1 MIARRILLVT
11 DSFPPGSGGSGWST
25 FELARH
31 LRTRGHIVSVI
42 HVKPGGNHGIRQTTY
57 EDIPVTEFQR
67 RVPNV
72 PVVRNVLKNER
83 MWGELTRY
91 LVTTLADS
99 PVDIIHAQHV
109 MTTVAAIR
117 AGQRSGVPVIATVR
131 DYWPVCYWSDLIVSP
146 SAPALC
152 PACTVDGMR
161 ACIPPRAG
169 PLGRAAWPLIPYM
182 RRNLDTKRRVLA
194 QADAV
199 VAVST
204 AIARDLRARAPEL
217 SGTRLETIPNPV
229 DMHGLDPVGAPASD
243 PHPSASSGWP
253 EPVEGHVL
261 YAGKLAVNKGVQFLL
276 PALDEAKIAW
286 PLVVIGDGPM
296 RAALQE
302 EAQQRG
308 RRVQWLGWRD
318 RTEVLAAM
326 RAATILA
333 FPSYGPESLSRVLIE
348 ASALGVPIA
357 AMDTGG
363 TSDIIR
369 HEETGLLAATPGA
382 FAQALG
388 RLATDPQLRSRLGQG
403 AAAHARAHFEASRVG
418 AQVEA
423 LYESVIAARSRHA

>member
-1 MIARRILLVT
+1 MTTRRILLVT

-31 LRTRGHIVSVI
+31 LHARGHTVSVV
-42 HVKPGGNHGIRQTTY
+42 HVKPGDEHGIRQTTY
-57 EDIPVTEFQR
+57 EGIPVAEFQR

-72 PVVRNVLKNER
+72 PVVRNALKNER
-83 MWGELTRY
+83 MWTELSRY
-91 LVTTLADS
+91 LATTLAAS

-152 PACTVDGMR
+152 PACTVEGMR

-169 PLGRAAWPLIPYM
+169 SLGRAAWSLIPYM
-182 RRNLDTKRRVLA
+182 RRNLATKRRVLS

-204 AIARDLRARAPEL
+204 AIARDLRERAPEL

-229 DMHGLDPVGAPASD
+229 NMSDLDPVAPPVSD
-243 PHPSASSGWP
+243 PYI
-253 EPVEGHVL
+253 L

-276 PALDEAKIAW
+276 PALDAAALSW

-296 RAALQE
+296 RPALE
-302 EAQQRG
+302 AEAQRRG
-308 RRVQWLGWRD
+308 RQVRWLGWRD
-318 RTEVLAAM
+318 RTDVLAAM

-363 TSDIIR
+363 TNDIIR
-369 HEETGLLAATPGA
+369 HEATGLLAASPEA
-382 FAQALG
+382 FAHALR
-388 RLATDPQLRSRLGQG
+388 RLAADPDLRARLGQG
-403 AAAHARAHFEASRVG
+403 AAAHARAHFDASRVG
-418 AQVEA
+418 ARIEA
-423 LYESVIAARSRHA
+423 LYESVIASRHR

>member
-1 MIARRILLVT
+1 MMMRRILLVT

-31 LRTRGHIVSVI
+31 LQARGHIVSVI
-42 HVKPGGNHGIRQTTY
+42 HVKPGEEQGVRETTY
-57 EDIPVTEFQR
+57 EGIPVTQFQR
-67 RVPNV
+67 RVPNL

-83 MWGELTRY
+83 MWAELSRY
-91 LVTTLADS
+91 LAGTLAAS

-117 AGQRSGVPVIATVR
+117 AGQRSGIPVVATVR

-152 PACTVDGMR
+152 PACTVEGMR

-169 PLGRAAWPLIPYM
+169 SLGRGAWSLIPYM
-182 RRNLDTKRRVLA
+182 RRNLATKRRVLA

-204 AIARDLRARAPEL
+204 AIARDLRERAPEL
-217 SGTRLETIPNPV
+217 TGTRLETIPNPV
-229 DMHGLDPVGAPASD
+229 NMSGLDPVAPPVSD
-243 PHPSASSGWP
+243 P
-253 EPVEGHVL
+253 HVL
-261 YAGKLAVNKGVQFLL
+261 YAGKLALNKGVQFLL
-276 PALDEAKIAW
+276 PALDAAKLSW
-286 PLVVIGDGPM
+286 PLVIIGDGPM
-296 RAALQE
+296 RPTL
-302 EAQQRG
+302 EAEARNRG
-308 RRVQWLGWRD
+308 REVRWLGWRD

-363 TSDIIR
+363 TSDIVK
-369 HEETGLLAATPGA
+369 HEVTGLLSATTEG
-382 FAQALG
+382 FAGDLARLASDPSLRERLG
-388 RLATDPQLRSRLGQG
+388 RG
-403 AAAHARAHFEASRVG
+403 AAAHARAHFEASNVG
-418 AQVEA
+418 ARIEA
-423 LYESVIAARSRHA
+423 LYESVIAARARHA

>member
-1 MIARRILLVT
+1 MTTRRILLVT

-31 LRTRGHIVSVI
+31 LHARGHVVSVI
-42 HVKPGGNHGIRQTTY
+42 HVKPGDEHGIQQTSY
-57 EDIPVTEFQR
+57 EGIPVTQFLR

-91 LVTTLADS
+91 LVALP

-117 AGQRSGVPVIATVR
+117 AGQRTGVPVIATVR

-152 PACTVDGMR
+152 PACTVGGMR

-169 PLGRAAWPLIPYM
+169 ALGRAAWLLIPYM
-182 RRNLDTKRRVLA
+182 RRNLATKRRVLA

-217 SGTRLETIPNPV
+217 SGTRLEIIPNPV
-229 DMHGLDPVGAPASD
+229 DMSGLDPVAAPASD
-243 PHPSASSGWP
+243 GHSSTSSGWP
-253 EPVEGHVL
+253 EPAEGHVL

-276 PALDEAKIAW
+276 PALDEAKITW

-296 RAALQE
+296 RAALDA
-302 EAQQRG
+302 EARQRG
-308 RRVQWLGWRD
+308 RKVQWLGWRD

-369 HEETGLLAATPGA
+369 HEETGLLAATPA
-382 FAQALG
+382 TFAQALA
-388 RLATDPQLRSRLGQG
+388 RLATDPELRARLGRG
-403 AAAHARAHFEASRVG
+403 AATYAREHFEASRVG
-418 AQVEA
+418 SQIES
-423 LYESVIAARSRHA
+423 LYESVIAERARHA

>member
-1 MIARRILLVT
+1 MITRRILLVT

-31 LRTRGHIVSVI
+31 LHTRGHVVSVI
-42 HVKPGGNHGIRQTTY
+42 HVKPGEEHGVHQRTY
-57 EDIPVTEFQR
+57 EGIPVTEFRR
-67 RVPNV
+67 RVANV
-72 PVVRNVLKNER
+72 PVLRNVLKNER
-83 MWGELTRY
+83 MWGELSRY
-91 LVTTLADS
+91 LVTTLAAS

-117 AGQRSGVPVIATVR
+117 AGQQSGVPVIATVR

-146 SAPALC
+146 SAPSLC
-152 PACTVDGMR
+152 PACTVEGMR

-169 PLGRAAWPLIPYM
+169 WLGRAAWPLIPYM
-182 RRNLDTKRRVLA
+182 RRNLATKRRVLA
-194 QADAV
+194 RADAV

-204 AIARDLRARAPEL
+204 AIARDLRERAPEL
-217 SGTRLETIPNPV
+217 SRTRLETIPNPV
-229 DMHGLDPVGAPASD
+229 NMSDLDPVAPPVSD
-243 PHPSASSGWP
+243 P
-253 EPVEGHVL
+253 HVL

-276 PALDEAKIAW
+276 PALDAAGLSW
-286 PLVVIGDGPM
+286 PLVIIGDGPM
-296 RAALQE
+296 RATL
-302 EAQQRG
+302 EAEARQRG
-308 RRVQWLGWRD
+308 RQVRWLGWRD

-369 HEETGLLAATPGA
+369 HEDTGLLAATPEA
-382 FAQALG
+382 FARDLG
-388 RLATDPQLRSRLGQG
+388 RLAADPNLRARLGQA
-403 AAAHARAHFEASRVG
+403 AAAHARAHFNASRVG
-418 AQVEA
+418 TQIEA
-423 LYESVIAARSRHA
+423 LYESVIGSRAT

>member
-1 MIARRILLVT
+1 MTMRRILLVT

-31 LRTRGHIVSVI
+31 LHTRGHVVSVI
-42 HVKPGGNHGIRQTTY
+42 HVKPGDEHGIQQTTY
-57 EDIPVTEFQR
+57 EGIPVTQFQR

-72 PVVRNVLKNER
+72 PVVRNVLKNELL
-83 MWGELTRY
+83 WSELTRY
-91 LVTTLADS
+91 LVTTLATS

-109 MTTVAAIR
+109 MTTVASIR

-169 PLGRAAWPLIPYM
+169 SVGRAAWSLSPYM
-182 RRNLDTKRRVLA
+182 RRNLATKRRVLS

-204 AIARDLRARAPEL
+204 AIARDLRERAPEL

-229 DMHGLDPVGAPASD
+229 NMSGLDPVAAPASD
-243 PHPSASSGWP
+243 
-253 EPVEGHVL
+253 HVL

-276 PALDEAKIAW
+276 PALDAAKLSW

-296 RAALQE
+296 RATL
-302 EAQQRG
+302 EAEAGRRG
-308 RRVQWLGWRD
+308 RQVRWLGWRD

-369 HEETGLLAATPGA
+369 HEETGLLAATPEA
-382 FAQALG
+382 FARDLA
-388 RLATDPQLRSRLGQG
+388 RLAADPDLRSRLGQ
-403 AAAHARAHFEASRVG
+403 AAAVHARAHFEASRVG
-418 AQVEA
+418 ARIEA
-423 LYESVIAARSRHA
+423 LYESVIAARSRRA